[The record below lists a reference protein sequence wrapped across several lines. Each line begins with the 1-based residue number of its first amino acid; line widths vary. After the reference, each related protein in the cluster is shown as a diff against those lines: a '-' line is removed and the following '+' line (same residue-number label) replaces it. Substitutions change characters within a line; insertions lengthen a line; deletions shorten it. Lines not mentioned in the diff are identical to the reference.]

1 MKPQLFIM
9 AALCAIGPAANAQT
23 EKGKQFINGSIGFT
37 SNKNNQTV
45 SSSPTLSTEQKSE
58 AFNILPRFGYFVADN
73 LTIGLG
79 AGYSRSK
86 STINSVNATSSAIV
100 LATQTAKQ
108 HVFSIEPFVR
118 KYVDV
123 ADKFK
128 FFGEFS
134 FGIGFGKAVSHSAYS
149 APINSN
155 NEDSYKLTSYGG
167 ALSPGFAF
175 FPSKKWAIEFSFPLA
190 SYSKTKPKEVSN
202 GLSIPTSET
211 FTFATSS
218 FNPSIGF
225 NFHF

>member
-9 AALCAIGPAANAQT
+9 AALCAIGLAANAQT
-23 EKGKQFINGSIGFT
+23 EKGKRFINGSIGFT
-37 SNKNNQTV
+37 SNKNSQTV
-45 SSSPTLSTEQKSE
+45 SASPTYSTEQKTE
-58 AFNILPRFGYFVADN
+58 AFNIVPRFGYFVADN
-73 LTIGLG
+73 WTIGLG

-86 STINSVNATSSAIV
+86 STANTVNSTSSAII
-100 LATQTAKQ
+100 LASQTAKQ

-128 FFGEFS
+128 FFGELNI
-134 FGIGFGKAVSHSAYS
+134 GVGFGKAVNRAVYG
-149 APINSN
+149 APINSDQ
-155 NEDSYKLTSYGG
+155 EDSYKLTSYGA
-167 ALSPGFAF
+167 ALAPGFAF

-190 SYSKTKPKEVSN
+190 NYRKTKPKDVSN

-211 FTFATSS
+211 FTFATES